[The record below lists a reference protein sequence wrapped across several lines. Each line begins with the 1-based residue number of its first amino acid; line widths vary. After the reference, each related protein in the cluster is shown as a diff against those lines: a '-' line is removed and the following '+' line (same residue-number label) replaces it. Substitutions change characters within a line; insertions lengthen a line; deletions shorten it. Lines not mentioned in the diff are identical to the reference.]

1 MRRYTVRSAPYVDS
15 ALLRLCPQI
24 YKSVIMRV
32 DCEHYKDPF
41 LQKVGLASVGIF
53 QVFNKKPEVVELPF
67 LDKVRLW
74 TRFAHGK

>member
-1 MRRYTVRSAPYVDS
+1 
-15 ALLRLCPQI
+15 
-24 YKSVIMRV
+24 MRV